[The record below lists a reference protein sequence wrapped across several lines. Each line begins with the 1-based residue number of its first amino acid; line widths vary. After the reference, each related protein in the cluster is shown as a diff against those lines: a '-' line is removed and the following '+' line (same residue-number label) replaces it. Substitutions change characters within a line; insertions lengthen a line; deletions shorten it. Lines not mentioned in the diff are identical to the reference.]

1 MRCQT
6 SEEISVRMKVTIE
19 NMKNREQTHV
29 LQFIADNEGDIGRY
43 IKAAGDN
50 FRMDYPNVPFDD
62 KIIRLESA
70 FLKTSKSENGDVSSG
85 SKPA

>member
-1 MRCQT
+1 MK

-19 NMKNREQTHV
+19 NTKNRGQTHV
-29 LQFIADNEGDIGRY
+29 LQFTADNESDIGRY

-50 FRMDYPNVPFDD
+50 FRMDYPNVLFDD
-62 KIIRLESA
+62 KIIRLEGA
-70 FLKTSKSENGDVSSG
+70 YLKTSKSENGDVSSG